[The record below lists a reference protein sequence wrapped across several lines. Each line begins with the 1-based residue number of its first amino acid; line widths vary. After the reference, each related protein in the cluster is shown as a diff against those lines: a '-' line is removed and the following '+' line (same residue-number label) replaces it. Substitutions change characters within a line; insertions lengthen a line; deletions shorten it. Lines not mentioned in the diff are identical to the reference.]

1 MAFTSQVTAVFDVPV
16 TEAVNCFVCPVATEA
31 EAGEMETE
39 IPAEAPLIVTGAMA
53 TLLESA
59 ELTAAMFTVAG
70 DGAVAGAVYRPEP
83 EIVPTVELPP
93 VTAFTSQVTA
103 VFDEPVTDAVNCC
116 VWPVWIEADAGEI
129 ETETVAEP
137 AVKLISATALLVE
150 SALLVAPMFTDAGN
164 VTAGGA
170 VYNPEL
176 EIVPITAL
184 PPGTPFTVHVTAVF
198 VVPVSDAVNCFVCPA
213 WIEAVAGEIEI
224 VIVPDESL
232 RLIILLGSIWP
243 AAATVTLGDQC
254 GSLLIGAVYNSRL
267 ETVTAFKL
275 PPLIPLKAGSFTAL
289 EVPLCT
295 AIGKKVHTSSGS
307 ANNRTVR
314 ITSKSL
320 ESDPAVLSAGE

>member
-1 MAFTSQVTAVFDVPV
+1 
-16 TEAVNCFVCPVATEA
+16 
-31 EAGEMETE
+31 METAM
-39 IPAEAPLIVTGAMA
+39 PAEAPLIVTGAIA

-70 DGAVAGAVYRPEP
+70 DGAVAGAVYRPEL

-103 VFDEPVTDAVNCC
+103 VFDEPVTEAVNCC
-116 VWPVWIEADAGEI
+116 VCPVWIEADAGEM
-129 ETETVAEP
+129 ETETAAEP
-137 AVKLISATALLVE
+137 AVKLSSANDTFVE

-170 VYNPEL
+170 VYSPEL
-176 EIVPITAL
+176 EMVPMTAL
-184 PPGTPFTVHVTAVF
+184 PPGTPFTDHVTAVF

-213 WIEAVAGEIEI
+213 WTEAVAGETEI
-224 VIVPDESL
+224 VIVPESL
-232 RLIILLGSIWP
+232 RLTILLGSISP
-243 AAATVTLGDQC
+243 AAATVTSDDQR
-254 GSLLIGAVYNSRL
+254 GSLLIGAVYNPRFD
-267 ETVTAFKL
+267 TVTAFRL
-275 PPLIPLKAGSFTAL
+275 PPLIPLKAVSFTPAL

-295 AIGKKVHTSSGS
+295 ATGKKVHTSSGS